1 VSPHSPAAAVR
12 APRSAT
18 IDAEAT
24 RSPVSTYRSRSA
36 PLSGSALDE
45 TQEAVAVRL
54 EDVRLYGAEAAVAAA
69 LYRDRGAYDPEPVG
83 RAMGLVSFAA
93 AVLWTH
99 LHRRGYRFPW
109 EPPASDSITASAAV
123 GPIVPAPAGH
133 LDAHGDEAHI
143 DPRVGEGRRS
153 E

>member
-1 VSPHSPAAAVR
+1 MTAQSPAARVR
-12 APRSAT
+12 APRPST

-24 RSPVSTYRSRSA
+24 RSPVSTYRPRSS

-45 TQEAVAVRL
+45 APEVATVQL

-69 LYRDRGAYDPEPVG
+69 LYRDRGTYDPEPVG
-83 RAMGLVSFAA
+83 RAMGLRRFGAE
-93 AVLWTH
+93 VLWTH

-109 EPPASDSITASAAV
+109 EPPAPDSITASAAV

-133 LDAHGDEAHI
+133 LAAHGDEAHT